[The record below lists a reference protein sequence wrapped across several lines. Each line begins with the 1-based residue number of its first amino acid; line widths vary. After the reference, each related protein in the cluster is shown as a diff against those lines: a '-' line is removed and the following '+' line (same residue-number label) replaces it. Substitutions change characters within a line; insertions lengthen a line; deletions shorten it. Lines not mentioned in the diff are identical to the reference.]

1 MPARVASSPQ
11 MQTEPLDQQ
20 VVDALRAELGDAA
33 TFARLVRLYL
43 DRLSDRLESVV
54 NAEDAAA
61 MAAAAHSLKSASGTF
76 GAALV
81 ADVADQLEAIGARG
95 EEAPAPL
102 LDGLLDAAE
111 DARRALTQLVADA
124 EAEADV
130 EADSSPDDAG

>member
-1 MPARVASSPQ
+1 MD
-11 MQTEPLDQQ
+11 TEPLDQQ
-20 VVDALRAELGDAA
+20 VVDGLSAELGDPA

-61 MAAAAHSLKSASGTF
+61 MATAAHSLKSASSTF
-76 GAALV
+76 GATLV
-81 ADVADQLEAIGARG
+81 ADVAGELEALGERG
-95 EEAPAPL
+95 EEAPAAL

-124 EAEADV
+124 EVEADV
-130 EADSSPDDAG
+130 EADNDVDEG

>member
-1 MPARVASSPQ
+1 MH
-11 MQTEPLDQQ
+11 TEPLDQQ
-20 VVDALRAELGDAA
+20 VVGALSSELGDPG

-54 NAEDAAA
+54 NAEDATA

-76 GAALV
+76 GAAIV
-81 ADVADQLEAIGARG
+81 AEIAGQLEALGERG
-95 EEAPAPL
+95 EEAPAAL
-102 LDGLLDAAE
+102 IDGLLDAAE

-130 EADSSPDDAG
+130 EADNSPDDAG